1 MNKGTVK
8 WFNKEKGFG
17 FITNESNGEDVFI
30 HFSGIASEGFKS
42 LEDGQKVQFEITK
55 GNRGMQATNV
65 IAQ

>member
-8 WFNKEKGFG
+8 WFNKEKG
-17 FITNESNGEDVFI
+17 
-30 HFSGIASEGFKS
+30 

-65 IAQ
+65 IAE

>member
-17 FITNESNGEDVFI
+17 FITNESNGEDVFV
-30 HFSGIASEGFKS
+30 HFSGIASEGFKA

-55 GNRGMQATNV
+55 GNRGMQAMNV
-65 IAQ
+65 IAE

>member
-8 WFNKEKGFG
+8 WFNKEKG
-17 FITNESNGEDVFI
+17 
-30 HFSGIASEGFKS
+30 IASEGFKA

-65 IAQ
+65 IAE

>member
-8 WFNKEKGFG
+8 WFNKEKG
-17 FITNESNGEDVFI
+17 V

-55 GNRGMQATNV
+55 GNRGMQAINV
-65 IAQ
+65 ITE